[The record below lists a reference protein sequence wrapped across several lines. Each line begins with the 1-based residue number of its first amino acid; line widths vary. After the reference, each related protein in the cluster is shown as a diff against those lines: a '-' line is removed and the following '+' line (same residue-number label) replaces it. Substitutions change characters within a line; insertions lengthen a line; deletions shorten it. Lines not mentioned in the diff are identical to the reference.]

1 MATRGLGDGKEDTK
15 PNNHAEGRE
24 PVMGADPMTFMNRHN
39 SEYKD
44 ELSRDDGLD
53 QAQASRPQ
61 RLDLKGEPA
70 DHAGNADKP
79 HGPTQQ
85 VTHETPIELHVG

>member
-1 MATRGLGDGKEDTK
+1 
-15 PNNHAEGRE
+15 
-24 PVMGADPMTFMNRHN
+24 MTFMNRHN